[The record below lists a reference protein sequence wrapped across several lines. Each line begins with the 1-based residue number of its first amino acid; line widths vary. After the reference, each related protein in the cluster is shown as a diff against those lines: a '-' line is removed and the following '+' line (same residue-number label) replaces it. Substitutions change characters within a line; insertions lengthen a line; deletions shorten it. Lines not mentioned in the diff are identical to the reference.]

1 MQMNRGFWIG
11 LLVFQLAYGAVV
23 FGITREYYKSDDVTD
38 AGTAAPHALPPV
50 TSGSGNWSS
59 RIDSQFID
67 SLTTGAPGAS
77 DPAELSRLADEQ
89 FAAGNYAQA
98 AVYYERLLTFAPDS
112 ADIQNNLGL
121 TWHYLGRSAEALD
134 LLQKN
139 VADHPEY
146 QRSWLTLGFVHRQ
159 MGDTVSARE
168 ALQSA
173 VTIDAAS
180 SVGQSAQEM
189 LDSLQ
194 P

>member
-1 MQMNRGFWIG
+1 MQTNGRFWLA
-11 LLVFQLAYGAVV
+11 LLVFQLAYGGVV
-23 FGITREYYKSDDVTD
+23 FGIAREYYRPDVAVT
-38 AGTAAPHALPPV
+38 AGAAAPHALPAG
-50 TSGSGNWSS
+50 TSGSSDWTS
-59 RIDSQFID
+59 RIDPQLID
-67 SLTTGAPGAS
+67 SLTTGAPAAS
-77 DPAELSRLADEQ
+77 DPAEISRLADEQ

-98 AVYYERLLTFAPDS
+98 AVYYERLLSFAPGN

-134 LLQKN
+134 LLQQN
-139 VADHPEY
+139 VADNPDY
-146 QRSWLTLGFVHRQ
+146 QRSWLTLGFVNRQ
-159 MGDTVSARE
+159 MGNTVSARE

-173 VTIDAAS
+173 VNIDASS